1 MNKRI
6 KKKVQKRK
14 QRERR
19 ELMDRSLR
27 LAIPHMKLMM
37 EVFSGTC
44 FLCRTEDV
52 KKLKRTMKI
61 ISALD

>member
-19 ELMDRSLR
+19 ELMDRALR
-27 LAIPHMKLMM
+27 ATIPHYMLMM
-37 EVFSGTC
+37 DVFSGTI
-44 FLCRTEDV
+44 FLSRTEEV